1 MGFEKR
7 LRSAREKQGLTQ
19 KEFAEKLNTSAQNLA
34 QYETGKRKPKKDTLN
49 KFAKTLGLGY
59 GYAPNGEAYFYCF
72 VDTTNTDSNTDSEI
86 FNKWQYNDA
95 MGVTDGKIHIP
106 AKKRPLSQKEIEEIE
121 SEEKELAFINKMDE
135 LGSQLNDEGQEKVID
150 YAEDLTRISAYQ
162 RTPDR
167 SE

>member
-72 VDTTNTDSNTDSEI
+72 VSTLIRIPECI
-86 FNKWQYNDA
+86 FLIFRQ
-95 MGVTDGKIHIP
+95 ISP
-106 AKKRPLSQKEIEEIE
+106 
-121 SEEKELAFINKMDE
+121 
-135 LGSQLNDEGQEKVID
+135 EGF
-150 YAEDLTRISAYQ
+150 
-162 RTPDR
+162 
-167 SE
+167 